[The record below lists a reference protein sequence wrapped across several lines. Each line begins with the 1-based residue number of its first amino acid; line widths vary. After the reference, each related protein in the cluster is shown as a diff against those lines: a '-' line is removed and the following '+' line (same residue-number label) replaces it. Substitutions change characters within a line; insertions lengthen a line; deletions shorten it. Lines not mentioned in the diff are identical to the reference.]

1 MPISPIRSHQYLV
14 SRIREIADEDSM
26 FTLTILLC
34 CLKCQ
39 QSRNRKPLS
48 FTLDE
53 MTPLFADLYPL
64 MLIDISAM
72 LENAEMANNGFW
84 SYNSAISSLQ
94 IKARWKDSFA
104 PRYIEEEC
112 SRIENMLV
120 QMADEFENL
129 SWTALPLVSSEC
141 QRQKNCKATGDVL
154 EWVSPAYKGVF
165 SFETEGLGNIREVKK
180 GAFYSCSQITSII
193 LPPTIRVIRSGAF
206 FGCTKLSHI
215 EGMEKVVRL
224 ERRAFER
231 TDIPL
236 ATQDDWYK
244 HYDAHLFDPNQYVSN
259 DCASSAHHYMGLHWS
274 SQKNLFI
281 LDGRKYSVQNLIEIV
296 KEKGTRIGLDTR
308 DWQEN
313 KKQEVTTVLAKYV
326 YENDEV
332 LPDNLILSHNIEN
345 LIKENLRELQNL
357 NKDDSGA
364 SPLMLF
370 HNEATINFSCK
381 IGDPSIIASYDEVE
395 NERIKQNLTALHTAN
410 MTDILAKEICL
421 SKYGVEHLTLL
432 TTNGLYKGEPELS
445 YELRIAGIEYDTIVD
460 IAKDICRR
468 FLQDS
473 VLVKYQTFG
482 LEGLNTTV
490 FLLHVPLMNARR
502 MLHEMQ

>member
-1 MPISPIRSHQYLV
+1 
-14 SRIREIADEDSM
+14 M

-34 CLKCQ
+34 CLRCQ
-39 QSRNRKPLS
+39 QSRNRKSLS
-48 FTLDE
+48 FYLDE
-53 MTPLFADLYPL
+53 ITLLFADLYPL

-72 LENAEMANNGFW
+72 LENAEMAVNGFW
-84 SYNSAISSLQ
+84 SYNKATTSLQ
-94 IKARWKDSFA
+94 IKERWKDSFA
-104 PRYIEEEC
+104 SKHIEEEC
-112 SRIENMLV
+112 SRIENMLA

-141 QRQKNCKATGDVL
+141 QRQKDCKASGGVL

-165 SFETEGLGNIREVKK
+165 SFETEGLGNIREIKK
-180 GAFYSCSQITSII
+180 GAFYSCSQITAII
-193 LPPTIRVIRSGAF
+193 LPPSIRVIRSGAF

-215 EGMEKVVRL
+215 EGMENVVRL

-231 TDIPL
+231 TDISL
-236 ATQDDWYK
+236 ATQDQWYFQ
-244 HYDAHLFDPNQYVSN
+244 YDANLFVDPTGNT
-259 DCASSAHHYMGLHWS
+259 SSHNYMGLQWHPRN
-274 SQKNLFI
+274 KDFT
-281 LDGRKYSVQNLIEIV
+281 LDRKKYSVHELLDVIREN
-296 KEKGTRIGLDTR
+296 GSRIGLESR
-308 DWQEN
+308 LWSAEQH
-313 KKQEVTTVLAKYV
+313 QEVAKVLAKCLF
-326 YENDEV
+326 ENNDL

-345 LIKENLRELQNL
+345 LIKENLRELQNQ
-357 NKDDSGA
+357 NKDDSGT

-370 HNEATINFSCK
+370 HNEATINFSCT
-381 IGDPSIIASYDEVE
+381 IGDPSIIASYDETE
-395 NERIKQNLTALHTAN
+395 NEKIKQMLTEVHTKN

-421 SKYGVEHLTLL
+421 NKYGVEHLTLL
-432 TTNGLYKGEPELS
+432 TTHGLYKGEPELS

-490 FLLHVPLMNARR
+490 FLLHVPLMNARH
-502 MLHEMQ
+502 MLS

>member
-1 MPISPIRSHQYLV
+1 MPISPIRLHQYLV

-39 QSRNRKPLS
+39 QSRNRRPLS

-53 MTPLFADLYPL
+53 MTALFADLYPL

-72 LENAEMANNGFW
+72 LENAEMADNGFW
-84 SYNSAISSLQ
+84 SYNSTISSLQ

-112 SRIENMLV
+112 SRIESMLA

-165 SFETEGLGNIREVKK
+165 SFEAEGLGNIREVKK
-180 GAFYSCSQITSII
+180 GAFYSCSQITAIV

-215 EGMEKVVRL
+215 EGMENVVRL

-231 TDIPL
+231 TDISL
-236 ATQDDWYK
+236 ATQDEWYFQ
-244 HYDAHLFDPNQYVSN
+244 YDANLFIDS
-259 DCASSAHHYMGLHWS
+259 DSTKSSHNYMGLQWDSHNKCFS
-274 SQKNLFI
+274 
-281 LDGRKYSVQNLIEIV
+281 LDGNSYSAHDVFKAIE
-296 KEKGTRIGLDTR
+296 EKGKRIGFESRSWSKEQL
-308 DWQEN
+308 N
-313 KKQEVTTVLAKYV
+313 EVAMVLARCL
-326 YENDEV
+326 YENDEI
-332 LPDNLILSHNIEN
+332 LPDNLILSHNIES
-345 LIKENLRELQNL
+345 LIKENLRELQSQ

-421 SKYGVEHLTLL
+421 NKYGVEHLTLL

-490 FLLHVPLMNARR
+490 FLLHVPLMNARKLLNAER
-502 MLHEMQ
+502 TIVF

>member
-1 MPISPIRSHQYLV
+1 MV

-39 QSRNRKPLS
+39 QSRSRKPLV
-48 FTLDE
+48 FTIDE
-53 MTPLFADLYPL
+53 VTPIFADLYPL
-64 MLIDISAM
+64 MLINISAM
-72 LENAEMANNGFW
+72 MENAEMANNGFW
-84 SYNSAISSLQ
+84 SYNSATSSLQ

-104 PRYIEEEC
+104 STYIEKEC
-112 SRIENMLV
+112 SKIENLLA

-141 QRQKNCKATGDVL
+141 QRQKNYKAAGDVL

-165 SFETEGLGNIREVKK
+165 SFEAEGLGNIREIKK
-180 GAFYSCSQITSII
+180 GAFYSCSQITTIE
-193 LPPTIRVIRSGAF
+193 LPSTIRVIRSGAF
-206 FGCTKLSHI
+206 FGCTKLAHI
-215 EGMEKVVRL
+215 EGMENVVRL

-231 TDIPL
+231 TDISL

-259 DCASSAHHYMGLHWS
+259 DCVSSAHHYQGLHWLS
-274 SQKNLFI
+274 RKNCFM
-281 LDGRKYSVQNLIEIV
+281 LDGRKYPVLDLIEII
-296 KEKGTRIGLDTR
+296 KEKGTRVGLDTR
-308 DWQEN
+308 DWQDD
-313 KKQEVTTVLAKYV
+313 KKQEVAAILAEYI
-326 YENDEV
+326 YENDV
-332 LPDNLILSHNIEN
+332 LLPDNLILSHNIEN
-345 LIKENLRELQNL
+345 LIKENLRALQNQ

-364 SPLMLF
+364 IPLMLF

-395 NERIKQNLTALHTAN
+395 NEQIKQKLTEHHTAN
-410 MTDILAKEICL
+410 MTDILSKEICL
-421 SKYGVEHLTLL
+421 NKYGVEHLTLL

-490 FLLHVPLMNARR
+490 FLLRVPLMNARR
-502 MLHEMQ
+502 MLYEIQ

>member
-1 MPISPIRSHQYLV
+1 MSIIPIRSHQYLV
-14 SRIREIADEDSM
+14 SRIRGIADEDSM
-26 FTLTILLC
+26 FTLAILLC
-34 CLKCQ
+34 CFKCQ
-39 QSRNRKPLS
+39 QSRSRKPLLFS
-48 FTLDE
+48 LDE
-53 MTPLFADLYPL
+53 ITPLFADVYPL

-72 LENAEMANNGFW
+72 LENAEMADNGFW
-84 SYNSAISSLQ
+84 AYNKMTASLK
-94 IKARWKDSFA
+94 IKERWRNSFA
-104 PRYIEEEC
+104 AKHIEEEC
-112 SRIENMLV
+112 SRIENMLA

-165 SFETEGLGNIREVKK
+165 SFEAEGLGNIREIKK

-193 LPPTIRVIRSGAF
+193 LPATIRVIRSGAF
-206 FGCTKLSHI
+206 FGCTKLSYI
-215 EGMEKVVRL
+215 EGMENVVRL

-231 TDIPL
+231 TDISL
-236 ATQDDWYK
+236 STQNEWYFQ
-244 HYDAHLFDPNQYVSN
+244 YDANLFVDPRSMR
-259 DCASSAHHYMGLHWS
+259 SAHNYMGLQWHPRN
-274 SQKNLFI
+274 KDFT
-281 LDGRKYSVQNLIEIV
+281 LDREKYSVHELLDVIR
-296 KEKGTRIGLDTR
+296 EKGTRIGLESR
-308 DWQEN
+308 FWSIEQQ
-313 KKQEVTTVLAKYV
+313 QEVAKV
-326 YENDEV
+326 ISKCLYENDDV

-395 NERIKQNLTALHTAN
+395 NEQIKQKLTDLHTAN

-421 SKYGVEHLTLL
+421 NKYGVEHLTLL

-490 FLLHVPLMNARR
+490 FLLHVPLLNARR
-502 MLHEMQ
+502 MMYEIQ

>member
-39 QSRNRKPLS
+39 QSRIRKPLS
-48 FTLDE
+48 FSLDE
-53 MTPLFADLYPL
+53 ITPLFADLYPL

-72 LENAEMANNGFW
+72 LENAEMTNNGFW
-84 SYNSAISSLQ
+84 VYENTTASLL
-94 IKARWKDSFA
+94 IKERWKDSFA
-104 PRYIEEEC
+104 SKYIEEEC
-112 SRIENMLV
+112 SRIENMLA

-141 QRQKNCKATGDVL
+141 QRQKNCKASGDVL

-165 SFETEGLGNIREVKK
+165 SFEAEGLGNIREIKK

-215 EGMEKVVRL
+215 EGMENVVRL

-231 TDIPL
+231 TDISL
-236 ATQDDWYK
+236 ATQDEWYFQ
-244 HYDAHLFDPNQYVSN
+244 YDANLFVDPRNMM
-259 DCASSAHHYMGLHWS
+259 SAHNYMGLQWHPRN
-274 SQKNLFI
+274 KNFT
-281 LDGRKYSVQNLIEIV
+281 LDRKKYSVHELLDVIR
-296 KEKGTRIGLDTR
+296 KKGVRIGLESR
-308 DWQEN
+308 HLCIEQ
-313 KKQEVTTVLAKYV
+313 QHEVANELAKCL
-326 YENDEV
+326 YENDDV

-345 LIKENLRELQNL
+345 LIKEHLRELQNQ
-357 NKDDSGA
+357 NKDDSRT

-370 HNEATINFSCK
+370 HNEATINFSCT
-381 IGDPSIIASYDEVE
+381 IGDPSIIASYDENE
-395 NERIKQNLTALHTAN
+395 NEQIKQKLTELHAVN

-421 SKYGVEHLTLL
+421 NKYGVEHLTLL

-502 MLHEMQ
+502 QLSQIIV

>member
-1 MPISPIRSHQYLV
+1 MPINSIRSHQYLV
-14 SRIREIADEDSM
+14 SRIREITDEDSM

-48 FTLDE
+48 FSLNE
-53 MTPLFADLYPL
+53 ITPLFADVYPL

-72 LENAEMANNGFW
+72 LENAEMTNNGFW
-84 SYNSAISSLQ
+84 KYENTTASLQ
-94 IKARWKDSFA
+94 IKERWKDSFA
-104 PRYIEEEC
+104 SKHIDEEC
-112 SRIENMLV
+112 SRIEVLLA
-120 QMADEFENL
+120 QMAEEFENL
-129 SWTALPLVSSEC
+129 SWTALPLVSSEY
-141 QRQKNCKATGDVL
+141 QRQKNCKTAGDVL
-154 EWVSPAYKGVF
+154 EWVSPAYKGAF
-165 SFETEGLGNIREVKK
+165 SFEAEGLGNIREIKK

-215 EGMEKVVRL
+215 EGMENVVRL

-231 TDIPL
+231 TDISL
-236 ATQDDWYK
+236 ATQDEWYL
-244 HYDAHLFDPNQYVSN
+244 HHDANLFTGPVSRI
-259 DCASSAHHYMGLHWS
+259 SAHNYRIIHWHPTNKDFTFS
-274 SQKNLFI
+274 NK
-281 LDGRKYSVQNLIEIV
+281 KYSVQDLLDAIRED
-296 KEKGTRIGLDTR
+296 GTRIGLDSRT
-308 DWQEN
+308 WKVEHQ
-313 KKQEVTTVLAKYV
+313 QEVAKAFAKCL

-332 LPDNLILSHNIEN
+332 LPDNLILSHNIETF
-345 LIKENLRELQNL
+345 IKENLRELQNQ

-381 IGDPSIIASYDEVE
+381 IGDSSIIASYDEAE
-395 NERIKQNLTALHTAN
+395 NEQIKQKLTDIHTAN

-421 SKYGVEHLTLL
+421 NKYGVEHLTLL

-490 FLLHVPLMNARR
+490 FLLHVPLMNARHI
-502 MLHEMQ
+502 LSSFDESQI